1 MRPVLFHVGE
11 MSFHSYTVMF
21 SLAFLAGT
29 ILAVRENFRRE
40 HPFPITTMAGV
51 WAFAG
56 GLLGAKLWY
65 WAQYGEWAD
74 LKWGWFLVEGGLVF
88 FGGLVGGVAAVV
100 LYLRRAGAPVVP
112 VSDLALPYVALAHGI
127 ARVGC
132 FLNGCCWGCDTSLP
146 WGVPYPKSS
155 WSAYHQQLV
164 DGLITREAAASLPI
178 HPVQLYETLG
188 LLVIFAVLR
197 LVYRRSPRT
206 GTVMLGYLA
215 GYGALRFLV
224 EFLRADSGH
233 PLLGLTASQGVAAAM
248 LAVGLAGLLWLR
260 VAPAPNTANTAEP
273 PTPQEAPA
281 PHGEGGGQ

>member
-1 MRPVLFHVGE
+1 MGPV
-11 MSFHSYTVMF
+11 T
-21 SLAFLAGT
+21 
-29 ILAVRENFRRE
+29 
-40 HPFPITTMAGV
+40 
-51 WAFAG
+51 
-56 GLLGAKLWY
+56 
-65 WAQYGEWAD
+65 D
-74 LKWGWFLVEGGLVF
+74 LVI
-88 FGGLVGGVAAVV
+88 
-100 LYLRRAGAPVVP
+100 
-112 VSDLALPYVALAHGI
+112 PYVALAHAFG
-127 ARVGC
+127 RLGC
-132 FLNGCCWGCDTSLP
+132 FLNGCCWGCDTALP

-197 LVYRRSPRT
+197 MVYRRGPRT

-273 PTPQEAPA
+273 PMPQEAPA

>member
-21 SLAFLAGT
+21 SLAFLVGT

-40 HPFPITTMAGV
+40 RPFPITTMAGV

-56 GLLGAKLWY
+56 GLLGAKVWW

-74 LKWGWFLVEGGLVF
+74 LKWGEFLLTGGLVF
-88 FGGLVGGVAAVV
+88 FGGLIGGVLGVI
-100 LYLRRAGAPVVP
+100 LYLRRAGAPVIP

-132 FLNGCCWGCDTSLP
+132 FLNGCCHGSHTTAP
-146 WGVPYPKSS
+146 WGVPYPKN
-155 WSAYHQQLV
+155 LP
-164 DGLITREAAASLPI
+164 AATLPV

-188 LLVIFAVLR
+188 LLVLFAVLR
-197 LVYRRSPRT
+197 LVYRRGPRT

-215 GYGALRFLV
+215 GYGTLRFV
-224 EFLRADSGH
+224 TEFFRGDSGH
-233 PLLGLTASQGVAAAM
+233 PLLGLTASQAVAGAM
-248 LAVGLAGLLWLR
+248 VLFVEGCLLWLYGFR
-260 VAPAPNTANTAEP
+260 PTDKANTAEP
-273 PTPQEAPA
+273 RMPLEGASPGGPG
-281 PHGEGGGQ
+281 GEQ